1 MGGAPSNMLV
11 DSHAHLD
18 FYTER
23 PNDCDEVLARA
34 SEAGV
39 ETILA
44 IGIGEGP
51 ATMHQALDLAKAL
64 ARSLPHAPRT
74 PRIFATAGIH
84 PQEASQATEDAL
96 KKVVALAS
104 DPLCVAIGEIGLD
117 YYHFDNPDIETQ
129 QLAFTAQMYIAATAG
144 KPIII
149 HCRTSELATPQAKQK
164 YGPADAWADTLVLI
178 TRHYQASAQAAT
190 GAGIM
195 HCFSGNVEDARRSL
209 DLGFYLSFAGNITY
223 PKAQQIREA
232 ASFAP
237 ADRIL
242 VETDAPFLAPIPL
255 RGQRNEPAYVAHTAA
270 ALAELRGISAEELSA
285 TTTENFHRLFP
296 TTRAAAEA

>member
-1 MGGAPSNMLV
+1 MLI

-23 PNDCDEVLARA
+23 PTDRDEVLRRA
-34 SEAGV
+34 WEADV
-39 ETILA
+39 KTILA
-44 IGIGEGP
+44 IGIGESP
-51 ATMHQALDLAKAL
+51 ATMHLALDLA
-64 ARSLPHAPRT
+64 RSLAQSNTHNLPRV
-74 PRIFATAGIH
+74 FATAGIH
-84 PQEASQATEDAL
+84 PSEAAQANEDAL
-96 KKVVALAS
+96 KKVAALAA

-117 YYHFDNPDIETQ
+117 YYHVENPDIPTQ
-129 QLAFTAQMYIAATAG
+129 QLAFTAQMYIAAEAK

-149 HCRTSELATPQAKQK
+149 HCRTSELATPQARQK
-164 YGPADAWADTLVLI
+164 FGPSDAWADTLAHI
-178 TRHYQASAQAAT
+178 TEHFKPTGQAQT

-209 DLGFYLSFAGNITY
+209 DLGFYLSFAGNLTY
-223 PKAQQIREA
+223 PKAQSIREA
-232 ASFAP
+232 AAFAP

-270 ALAELRGISAEELSA
+270 ALAELRGISPEELAA

-296 TTRAAAEA
+296 STRPTVA

>member
-1 MGGAPSNMLV
+1 MLV

-23 PNDCDEVLARA
+23 PADRDDVLARA
-34 SEAGV
+34 LAAGV
-39 ETILA
+39 TTILA
-44 IGIGEGP
+44 IGIGESP
-51 ATMHQALDLAKAL
+51 ATMHLALDLA
-64 ARSLPHAPRT
+64 RSTTGT

-84 PQEASQATEDAL
+84 PSEAAQATSEAL
-96 KKVVALAS
+96 NKVVTLAA

-117 YYHFDNPDIETQ
+117 YYHVENPDIPTQ
-129 QLAFTAQMYIAATAG
+129 QLAFNAQMYIAATAR

-149 HCRTSELATPQAKQK
+149 HCRTSELATPQAKEK
-164 YGPADAWADTLVLI
+164 FGAADAWADTLELI
-178 TRHYQASAQAAT
+178 TRHFQPS
-190 GAGIM
+190 GLPGIM

-209 DLGFYLSFAGNITY
+209 DLGFYLSFAGNLTY
-223 PKAQQIREA
+223 PKAAQIREA
-232 ASFAP
+232 AAFAP

-270 ALAELRGISAEELSA
+270 ALAELRGISSEELA
-285 TTTENFHRLFP
+285 AITTENFHRLFP
-296 TTRAAAEA
+296 TTRPTEA